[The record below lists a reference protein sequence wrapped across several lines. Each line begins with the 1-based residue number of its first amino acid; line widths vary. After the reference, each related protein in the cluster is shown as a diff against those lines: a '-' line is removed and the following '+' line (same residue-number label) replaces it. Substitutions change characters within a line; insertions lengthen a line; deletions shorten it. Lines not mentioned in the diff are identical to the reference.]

1 MARHRPKALCPY
13 RTLVGVLLLCIL
25 VAFLLGRPTLTAS
38 VAEVVPAVPAVPSQE
53 SNSDLQSTAAPEALS
68 VQATT
73 VEPTRAPDRSQY
85 GFYLHVHGHPAAVIH
100 QVREVKKWFP
110 GSPIHVMSDGNMDF
124 SALCALE
131 NCSFVLCPPANDRW
145 HPWPFLRRLYD
156 AAVILKSEFVILLE
170 PDNTI
175 HGRIKATPEFDA
187 GGLRVKERSFA
198 GAEYVQNLARERQ
211 PGFKWT
217 RENQEAGL
225 CGGSYYRSAAVLDA
239 FSDENVAKID
249 WNMLGEKFSKEIYSS
264 DFAMQFALAARGY
277 TIMPWN
283 ESAQMHQDKEIPLS
297 GPKDA
302 AFRHYSGPVGKPTY
316 ELKLQKEDSKLAK
329 ERPAKYQGKDPNCQV
344 CYSFQRYV
352 QLWGSPKCTNSLPF
366 EYSDL
371 MLKRYHPNLAKEP
384 CHPDIGSL
392 CEPHKLHPRYAVNE
406 VDTTP
411 AAAAEVPGSGRKLYG
426 FYLHVFHSP
435 AAVFYQ
441 VRKLK
446 EVFPGSPIYVMSDG
460 GADFSPFCEQEGC
473 TFKMCPPANDRWH
486 PWPFFRRLYDAA
498 VSLNTE
504 FVIML
509 EPDNTIHG
517 PIKHRPK
524 YDAGGLLVRDRSF
537 AGADYVE
544 KLARK
549 RVPDYRWTKKNQQ
562 AGLCGGSYYKRE
574 AILDALS
581 DERMAQL
588 DWNFLGERFTKEIY
602 SSDFALQYALAARGW
617 TIMPWEE
624 AAQMHDNKEIP
635 LAGPKD
641 AAFRHYSGPVG
652 KPTYEMKLRKED
664 VRLVKDQPA
673 KFRGK
678 DSNCQLCYNLTRY
691 VEIYGSSDCTSEVP
705 FTYSGLLLERYHP
718 ELKSRMCDLPWL
730 CEPGT
735 MLSFGPSKPRK
746 A

>member
-1 MARHRPKALCPY
+1 MC
-13 RTLVGVLLLCIL
+13 
-25 VAFLLGRPTLTAS
+25 
-38 VAEVVPAVPAVPSQE
+38 
-53 SNSDLQSTAAPEALS
+53 
-68 VQATT
+68 
-73 VEPTRAPDRSQY
+73 
-85 GFYLHVHGHPAAVIH
+85 
-100 QVREVKKWFP
+100 
-110 GSPIHVMSDGNMDF
+110 
-124 SALCALE
+124 
-131 NCSFVLCPPANDRW
+131 
-145 HPWPFLRRLYD
+145 
-156 AAVILKSEFVILLE
+156 
-170 PDNTI
+170 
-175 HGRIKATPEFDA
+175 
-187 GGLRVKERSFA
+187 
-198 GAEYVQNLARERQ
+198 
-211 PGFKWT
+211 
-217 RENQEAGL
+217 
-225 CGGSYYRSAAVLDA
+225 SYYATEVR
-239 FSDENVAKID
+239 
-249 WNMLGEKFSKEIYSS
+249 EIYSS

-283 ESAQMHQDKEIPLS
+283 ESAQMHEDKEIPLS

-316 ELKLQKEDSKLAK
+316 ELKLQQEDSKLAK

-392 CEPHKLHPRYAVNE
+392 CEPHKLHPRYAVNA
-406 VDTTP
+406 VNTTTTT
-411 AAAAEVPGSGRKLYG
+411 AAPAAEVSGSGRKLYG

-504 FVIML
+504 FVIM
-509 EPDNTIHG
+509 IHG

-549 RVPDYRWTKKNQQ
+549 RVTDYRWTKKNQQ

-624 AAQMHDNKEIP
+624 AAQMHDSKEIP

-691 VEIYGSSDCTSEVP
+691 VEIYGSSDCTNEVP

-718 ELKSRMCDLPWL
+718 ELKTRMCQPSRGAINIVEGIWQEGQLRGSEVGERGSEDEEEERADLARYGKNWQKVRRAVEAGFALKDLLQDVRESQTNSLYDRDWNRPQFGGSIKLMGPRSLEIWDFVGTSVTQAQSRDNVPPQAL
-730 CEPGT
+730 AQAASAFLIKEPV
-735 MLSFGPSKPRK
+735 
-746 A
+746 